1 MWINGKI
8 EELVIVHK
16 DRLAIFGYDL
26 IEFLIKKYSN
36 GKITIIN
43 KEEEIKQEEEMVK
56 DVLQIINVFIAK
68 MNGRRKYN
76 IKNKEK
82 K

>member
-26 IEFLIKKYSN
+26 IKFLIKKYSN

-43 KEEEIKQEEEMVK
+43 KEEEIEQEEEMVK
-56 DVLQIINVFIAK
+56 DVLQIINMFVEKI
-68 MNGRRKYN
+68 NGRRKYN

>member
-43 KEEEIKQEEEMVK
+43 KEEEIEQEEEMVK